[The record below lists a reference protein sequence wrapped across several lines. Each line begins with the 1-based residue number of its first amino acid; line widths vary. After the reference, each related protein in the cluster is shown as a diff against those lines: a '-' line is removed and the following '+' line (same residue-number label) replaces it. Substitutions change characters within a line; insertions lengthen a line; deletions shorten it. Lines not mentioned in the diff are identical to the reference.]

1 MGGDATR
8 ADERWANLGMHPS
21 KPARNSAVRAMGK
34 TVACGSHGSSCPGS
48 HGLGVRSD
56 AVASVAGDR
65 LVARSGFSGWQFR
78 LRLCERC
85 CDGADGVTKAV
96 HWLALHD
103 LYIKDHRPDLDRLAQ
118 IPWRIALEPTVTR
131 PSWTMRFV
139 AETSSGSASLRS
151 SRHSRN
157 KASRR
162 LEEVCRLEW
171 DGHDDLQISSFAD
184 FLRGIAD

>member
-1 MGGDATR
+1 MRRSRVNAAGSVTTLKFLSRSDFIAAWEATR
-8 ADERWANLGMHPS
+8 
-21 KPARNSAVRAMGK
+21 PAPTSDGPTLECTQVSQPAIARSAPWVKRF
-34 TVACGSHGSSCPGS
+34 ACGSHGSSCPGS

-78 LRLCERC
+78 LRLCGRC

-157 KASRR
+157 KASR
-162 LEEVCRLEW
+162 V
-171 DGHDDLQISSFAD
+171 
-184 FLRGIAD
+184 